1 MGERMVDVLTIEEAA
16 EELKVQPKT
25 VREWLRTGR
34 LEGIKAG
41 RLWRIRREEW
51 ERFLAESTTKRKNL
65 TDEDL
70 DDIAAAEEAL
80 ADPVRIPH
88 EQVRRNLGL

>member
-1 MGERMVDVLTIEEAA
+1 MADVLTIEEAA
-16 EELKVQPKT
+16 EELRVQPKT

-51 ERFLAESTTKRKNL
+51 ERFLADSTTKRKEP

-70 DDIAAAEEAL
+70 ADAKALEDAL
-80 ADPVRIPH
+80 AEGGGRPY
-88 EQVRRNLGL
+88 EEVRRELGL

>member
-1 MGERMVDVLTIEEAA
+1 VVDVLTIEEAA

-25 VREWLRTGR
+25 VREWLRSGR

-51 ERFLAESTTKRKNL
+51 ERFLKASTTPRKAPAGEGEDPGPL
-65 TDEDL
+65 DEGWDG
-70 DDIAAAEEAL
+70 
-80 ADPVRIPH
+80 
-88 EQVRRNLGL
+88 RRPNDETHT

>member
-1 MGERMVDVLTIEEAA
+1 MFDVITIEDAA
-16 EELKVQPKT
+16 QQLKVQPKT
-25 VREWLRTGR
+25 VREWLRAGR

-51 ERFLAESTTKRKNL
+51 ERFLAESTIKRKDL

-88 EQVRRNLGL
+88 EEVRRELGL

>member
-1 MGERMVDVLTIEEAA
+1 MVDVLTIEEAA
-16 EELKVQPKT
+16 EELRVQPKT

-51 ERFLAESTTKRKNL
+51 DRFLKASTTPRKEPV
-65 TDEDL
+65 DG
-70 DDIAAAEEAL
+70 DDQPQAAHPTR
-80 ADPVRIPH
+80 D
-88 EQVRRNLGL
+88 

>member
-1 MGERMVDVLTIEEAA
+1 MANVLTIEEAA

-51 ERFLAESTTKRKNL
+51 ERFIKASTTPRKEFVN
-65 TDEDL
+65 
-70 DDIAAAEEAL
+70 EE
-80 ADPVRIPH
+80 
-88 EQVRRNLGL
+88 G

>member
-1 MGERMVDVLTIEEAA
+1 MANILTIEEAA

-51 ERFLAESTTKRKNL
+51 ERFLKASTTPRKVPG
-65 TDEDL
+65 DE
-70 DDIAAAEEAL
+70 E
-80 ADPVRIPH
+80 
-88 EQVRRNLGL
+88 G